1 MLAIFEEENPT
12 KFSRIDPV
20 STNPTTTSLSCSK
33 QAEQFA
39 SYLQTPNNSEVF
51 FIDKKVQN
59 SCSHICNRSFGIF
72 LHWVLFRIQPF
83 MGLLKCKNCHWFYFA
98 FAFCLVSQSS
108 TQELCFFAGPGNEG
122 MSREQIFVE
131 QATGATHWMRSKQTL
146 PAYAPMIHL
155 CRRTIICIGPNPYE
169 RLF

>member
-20 STNPTTTSLSCSK
+20 LTNPTTTSLSCSK

-98 FAFCLVSQSS
+98 FAFCLVSQVS
-108 TQELCFFAGPGNEG
+108 TQELCFLQDLEMREWVG
-122 MSREQIFVE
+122 SRYLWNRQQEQP
-131 QATGATHWMRSKQTL
+131 TGW
-146 PAYAPMIHL
+146 
-155 CRRTIICIGPNPYE
+155 GPN
-169 RLF
+169 RLFQPMLPWYICVGALSLV